1 LASNAQMTG
10 MMGVYLAAAELSL
23 KGWIVSP
30 TSRSAAGA
38 DLMVTDPLCRHA
50 WSVQVKTQRAKKPF
64 WNLHKAAGQM
74 KSKSLLYIFIQLKAD
89 GNLRPDYFIL
99 RSETVVERMEV
110 KWKKEMLDG
119 NKIQDGKEKWALF
132 GDPQS

>member
-1 LASNAQMTG
+1 VVCPG
-10 MMGVYLAAAELSL
+10 E
-23 KGWIVSP
+23 
-30 TSRSAAGA
+30 
-38 DLMVTDPLCRHA
+38 D
-50 WSVQVKTQRAKKPF
+50 TQRAKKPF
-64 WNLHKAAGQM
+64 WNLHKAASQM

-99 RSETVVERMEV
+99 RSETVGERMEI
-110 KWKKEMLDG
+110 KWEKEMLDG